1 MNHPLGHKL
10 KQGHPIT
17 AEMVFETAINFGLKL
32 TLHGDEIRVKGR
44 TEAIEELVPL
54 LRMYKPEL
62 VRLLTVQS
70 TGNDGKPAKTLTR
83 AEWETLASAY
93 QAHHAACPV
102 CIAAGKGYGLRCG
115 TGAAL
120 WAEYDRADQPPRTRA
135 KK

>member
-1 MNHPLGHKL
+1 MARALETIRAAGFQVAISDDLQLYVAPVNRITDALREFVRKNRGEIVASLQAERAAMPTQPPKL
-10 KQGHPIT
+10 PKMAP
-17 AEMVFETAINFGLKL
+17 
-32 TLHGDEIRVKGR
+32 
-44 TEAIEELVPL
+44 
-54 LRMYKPEL
+54 
-62 VRLLTVQS
+62 
-70 TGNDGKPAKTLTR
+70 LTR

-120 WAEYDRADQPPRTRA
+120 WTEYDRADQPPRTRA

>member
-1 MNHPLGHKL
+1 MARALETIRAAGFKVTLSDDMKLYVVPANRITDALREFVRGHRSEIVASLQAEQEALTAPLPQLPKVA
-10 KQGHPIT
+10 P
-17 AEMVFETAINFGLKL
+17 
-32 TLHGDEIRVKGR
+32 
-44 TEAIEELVPL
+44 
-54 LRMYKPEL
+54 
-62 VRLLTVQS
+62 
-70 TGNDGKPAKTLTR
+70 LTR

-120 WAEYDRADQPPRTRA
+120 WTEYDRAAQPPRTRA

>member
-1 MNHPLGHKL
+1 MARALETIRAAGFQVTISDDQQLYVAPANR
-10 KQGHPIT
+10 IT
-17 AEMVFETAINFGLKL
+17 DALREFVRKNRGEMDASHQAERAAMPTQPPQLPKM
-32 TLHGDEIRVKGR
+32 T
-44 TEAIEELVPL
+44 P
-54 LRMYKPEL
+54 M
-62 VRLLTVQS
+62 
-70 TGNDGKPAKTLTR
+70 TR